1 MRYSYMVLLIYVNE
15 AIDLLMSIV
24 LSPKMTHQV
33 PRLSPYILCVRGLLP
48 FLSLMSRLLVAIYH
62 PVKDEWEGTL
72 SDPFWCLCQ
81 KLSKLWVIKP
91 HHWPWIEFFSY
102 RAQECKHLSWLGNS
116 LSKQWPFP
124 KMMMGDEY
132 TCAYEWNGTGISN
145 HMKIILP
152 STEI

>member
-1 MRYSYMVLLIYVNE
+1 MLYSYMVLLIYVNE

-72 SDPFWCLCQ
+72 SDPF
-81 KLSKLWVIKP
+81 
-91 HHWPWIEFFSY
+91 
-102 RAQECKHLSWLGNS
+102 
-116 LSKQWPFP
+116 
-124 KMMMGDEY
+124 
-132 TCAYEWNGTGISN
+132 
-145 HMKIILP
+145 
-152 STEI
+152 

>member
-62 PVKDEWEGTL
+62 LVKDEWEGTL
-72 SDPFWCLCQ
+72 SDPF
-81 KLSKLWVIKP
+81 
-91 HHWPWIEFFSY
+91 
-102 RAQECKHLSWLGNS
+102 
-116 LSKQWPFP
+116 
-124 KMMMGDEY
+124 
-132 TCAYEWNGTGISN
+132 
-145 HMKIILP
+145 
-152 STEI
+152 